1 MRIKSGGVAAILV
14 LGVSLSGCAA
24 ASMGSVAGNVVGG
37 AAWGV
42 MKGGNLAWKGG
53 SFAAKTTGRAAI
65 GAAKGVRGEF
75 NGGDGSNDAA
85 QAQAASETYDQ
96 DALGN
101 RAKDAAPV
109 ASTQRQSTAF
119 AD

>member
-1 MRIKSGGVAAILV
+1 MRINFCGLAAVLI

-42 MKGGNLAWKGG
+42 MKGGQLAWKGG
-53 SFAAKTTGRAAI
+53 SFAAKTTGKAAV
-65 GAAKGVRGEF
+65 GAARGVHNEF
-75 NGGDGSNDAA
+75 NGDDTT
-85 QAQAASETYDQ
+85 QTASAGGTQVSE

-101 RAKDAAPV
+101 RAKDVAPV
-109 ASTQRQSTAF
+109 ASARPQSESAAF

>member
-1 MRIKSGGVAAILV
+1 MRINFCGLAAVLI

-42 MKGGNLAWKGG
+42 MKGGQLAWKGG
-53 SFAAKTTGRAAI
+53 SFAAKTTGKAAV
-65 GAAKGVRGEF
+65 GAARGVHNEF
-75 NGGDGSNDAA
+75 NGDDSTQTASAA
-85 QAQAASETYDQ
+85 GQVPE

-101 RAKDAAPV
+101 RAKDVAPV
-109 ASTQRQSTAF
+109 ASAQAKSESTAF